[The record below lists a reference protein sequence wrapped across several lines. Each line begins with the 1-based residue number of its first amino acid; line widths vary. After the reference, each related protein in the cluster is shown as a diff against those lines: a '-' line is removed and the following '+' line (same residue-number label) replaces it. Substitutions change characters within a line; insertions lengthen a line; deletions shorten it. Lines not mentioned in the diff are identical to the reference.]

1 MAAGLVASDLVSGP
15 GHGPTDG
22 PVHFPG
28 VRGHAAAQAALARA
42 AQRGK
47 LHHGLLVVGP
57 EGVGK
62 ATLARGLA
70 AALHCGVR
78 PGQGCGTCVSC
89 RRVLTGV
96 HAGVEWIRPEGA
108 GGLIKVETTRELG
121 NRLQHAPFEGD
132 HHVVVLDP
140 ADALNDQAFNA
151 LLKALEEP
159 RPGVHF
165 VLLVTH
171 AEAVLPTIRSRCL
184 VVRLGPLPGPLVA
197 QIVDAAIEARAD
209 DDPPSAQA
217 RALAVRLSE
226 GSPGA
231 AMRLCADPTLAAAV
245 TLTRRAIEATR
256 AGSRAIFCGDKGP
269 LWSAWA
275 EATAGPATG
284 RPARERAACGRVVDL
299 WLVHLRETLRG
310 SEGVPGLPAS
320 DLEPATIASTLD
332 RLLALREGLAR
343 NPNARLA
350 LEHTLLEMTA

>member
-1 MAAGLVASDLVSGP
+1 VNGSRSGP
-15 GHGPTDG
+15 GLGPANE

-42 AQRGK
+42 AARGK

-70 AALHCGVR
+70 AALHCAVR
-78 PGQGCGTCVSC
+78 PGQGCGTCVAC
-89 RRVLTGV
+89 RRVLSGV

-132 HHVVVLDP
+132 HHVVILDP

-159 RPGVHF
+159 RPGVYF

-171 AEAVLPTIRSRCL
+171 AEAVLPTIQSRCL
-184 VVRLGPLPGPLVA
+184 VVRLGPLPETDVQ
-197 QIVDAAIEARAD
+197 QIVDATIAAAEDA
-209 DDPPSAQA
+209 DPPPAEA
-217 RALAVRLSE
+217 RALAVRMSE
-226 GSPGA
+226 GSPGVA
-231 AMRLCADPTLAAAV
+231 LQLCADPTLAAAV
-245 TLTRRAIEATR
+245 ALTRRAIEAAD

-269 LWSAWA
+269 LWTAWA
-275 EATAGPATG
+275 EATAGPQTG
-284 RPARERAACGRVVDL
+284 RPARERAACARVVDL
-299 WLVHLRETLRG
+299 WLLHLRESLRG
-310 SEGVPGLPAS
+310 GEGIPGLPR
-320 DLEPATIASTLD
+320 ATIDPAVIVPRLD